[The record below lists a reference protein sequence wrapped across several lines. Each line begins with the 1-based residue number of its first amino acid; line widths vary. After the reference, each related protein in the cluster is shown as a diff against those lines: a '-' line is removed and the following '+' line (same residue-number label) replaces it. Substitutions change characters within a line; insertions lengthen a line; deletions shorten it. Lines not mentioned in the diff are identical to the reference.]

1 MAYKPTSKKNVY
13 GKGRRTY
20 VSRSYPGRNGPFHYK
35 QKTLFRY
42 STRANT
48 KKGLK
53 NINEVDQIVD
63 NCKAVLAEVLL
74 ARRETLKKGREYYE
88 KALKKYCPVDTGMLR
103 DGFKVKIVN
112 GWLGW
117 YNPVEY
123 VYAQNYGKEDETP
136 TGGKYILYGYHFLE
150 KAALDTF
157 IYMKRLM
164 EKDVNRVKSKARQ
177 RGMK

>member
-1 MAYKPTSKKNVY
+1 MAYKLTSKKLT
-13 GKGRRTY
+13 GSKGRRTY
-20 VSRSYPGRNGPFHYK
+20 KSRSYPGRNGPFHYK
-35 QKTLFRY
+35 QKYLFRY
-42 STRANT
+42 ATRANL

-53 NINEVDQIVD
+53 NENEIDQIVN
-63 NCKAVLAEVLL
+63 NCKSVLAEVLS

-117 YNPVEY
+117 ENKVKY
-123 VYAQNYGKEDETP
+123 VYAQNYGKEGVTP
-136 TGGKYILYGYHFLE
+136 TGGRYILYGYHFLE

-164 EKDVNRVKSKARQ
+164 EQDANRVKSKARQ